1 MRLFAYYTTNRP
13 PRRAKTFS
21 APTPADAAG
30 MCAAVNAFAAGCG
43 AEVAVI
49 GHDAIP
55 GPRRDF
61 GKILDAVAPGDVF
74 ALRSFFDV
82 VTLAPDE
89 WSRLR
94 RLDRAGLRVVVLDV
108 PETHPAAD
116 RLVPDF
122 RAAALGDLALAV
134 AEATTR
140 ASIARRR
147 ARQREG
153 VDAARKRGA
162 FARPRHEEKR
172 AKVRDMLATGAS
184 IAATH
189 RATGASLWLVR
200 AVRQEIIAA
209 DAAELKG

>member
-13 PRRAKTFS
+13 PRRAKTCS
-21 APTPADAAG
+21 TPTPADAAA
-30 MCAAVNAFAAGCG
+30 MSAAVAAFAAVCG
-43 AEVAVI
+43 AEASAI
-49 GHDAIP
+49 GHDDTP

-61 GKILDAVAPGDVF
+61 GMILDVVAPGDVF
-74 ALRSFFDV
+74 ALRSLDDV

-89 WSRLR
+89 WARLR
-94 RLDRAGLRVVVLDV
+94 RFARAGLRVVVLDV
-108 PETHPAAD
+108 PETHPAA
-116 RLVPDF
+116 
-122 RAAALGDLALAV
+122 AGDLALAV
-134 AEATTR
+134 AEATAR

-153 VDAARKRGA
+153 VTEALKRGA

-172 AKVRDMLATGAS
+172 AKVRDMLATGATL
-184 IAATH
+184 AATH

-209 DAAELKG
+209 DAAEPRS